1 MDKGGIWEAFE
12 IIRNKNNEIK
22 RSKLQYPITGFY
34 QIYIKLNV

>member
-12 IIRNKNNEIK
+12 IINKNNEIK
-22 RSKLQYPITGFY
+22 RYKLQYPITGFY